1 MRPPHSSSRLRS
13 SSLLALTAFAFVTLA
28 ACTAPTTAQASAP
41 EAPVD
46 IGDVDVDADLDT
58 EVGTNATP
66 ADAPRLTIDAQSRD
80 LGALHVMGSITNAA
94 ASPRFRL
101 RAADGCARDV
111 DLAATSTPSS
121 ETSTGF
127 SLAMREAE
135 IADAYA
141 CVVDVELTEGEPGA
155 SVTVTP
161 DAEIVHASPALAFD
175 TFSVA
180 SLDLEPVHGGEI
192 LRVAV
197 LAKDVSVKHASMTV
211 LGTTALGTMA
221 PAGDLDDDR
230 DGASYTRITFEI
242 PTKVWARASIAHA
255 STTVHVIDETN
266 RAHDIDA
273 TAKTRIE
280 VMSDDEP
287 GC

>member
-1 MRPPHSSSRLRS
+1 MVPPSSSPRLRS
-13 SSLLALTAFAFVTLA
+13 SSLLTFAAFAFVTLA
-28 ACTAPTTAQASAP
+28 ACSAQAAP
-41 EAPVD
+41 DAPVD
-46 IGDVDVDADLDT
+46 IGDVDSDVDADL
-58 EVGTNATP
+58 
-66 ADAPRLTIDAQSRD
+66 PRLTIDAQSRD
-80 LGALHVMGSITNAA
+80 ASALHVMGSITNAPG
-94 ASPRFRL
+94 SPRFRL
-101 RAADGCARDV
+101 RTADGCNRDV

-121 ETSTGF
+121 ETSAGF

-141 CVVDVELTEGEPGA
+141 CVVDVELTQGQPGA

-161 DAEIVHASPALAFD
+161 DADIVRASPALTFD

-221 PAGDLDDDR
+221 PAGDLDDEQ

-255 STTVHVIDETN
+255 STTVHVIDESN
-266 RAHDIDA
+266 MAHDIDA